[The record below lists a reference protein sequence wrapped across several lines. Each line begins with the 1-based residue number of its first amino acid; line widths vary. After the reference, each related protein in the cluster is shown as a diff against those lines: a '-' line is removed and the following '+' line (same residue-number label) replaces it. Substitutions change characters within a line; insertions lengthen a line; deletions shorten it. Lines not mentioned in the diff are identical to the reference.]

1 MGTAK
6 NKGTHVNVVKIGK
19 IYLTSVLNKCN
30 YNDGNHF
37 ICVQLVPLPTI
48 KFLKGEGNL
57 KWKVTRRIEQRC
69 NQLYFCGTLP
79 QRWGRRSEEDGAQF
93 VQDIRI

>member
-30 YNDGNHF
+30 YNDGNH
-37 ICVQLVPLPTI
+37 ITCVQLVP
-48 KFLKGEGNL
+48 
-57 KWKVTRRIEQRC
+57 
-69 NQLYFCGTLP
+69 
-79 QRWGRRSEEDGAQF
+79 
-93 VQDIRI
+93 